1 MWQEQK
7 KMAQHL
13 LANYQ
18 PEEARREETKED
30 RSTHTEIGGEQ
41 KDEASQK
48 DKSVISQQISQEQRW
63 KIDRKIEQKVFAK

>member
-18 PEEARREETKED
+18 PEEARRERGEGKTD
-30 RSTHTEIGGEQ
+30 QHTHTHTKTREQ
-41 KDEASQK
+41 KDEANK
-48 DKSVISQQISQEQRW
+48 KERM
-63 KIDRKIEQKVFAK
+63 